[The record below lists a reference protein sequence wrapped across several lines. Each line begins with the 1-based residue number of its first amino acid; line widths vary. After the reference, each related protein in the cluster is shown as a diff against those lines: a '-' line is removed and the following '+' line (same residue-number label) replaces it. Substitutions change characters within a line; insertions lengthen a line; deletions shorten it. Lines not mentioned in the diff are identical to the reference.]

1 MKEILVG
8 IDLGGTYVRVGVF
21 NSDGELLQVY
31 QQPIEAHFGG
41 EAGVHRI
48 VDLVDRAVNESGGR
62 LIGIGMGAT
71 GPVDSENG
79 LIQNPYTLPGWANV
93 PILKPLKDRFGVPAI
108 LENDADVAALGE
120 YWAGAG
126 RGVKRLYAV
135 TVGTGIGTAFI
146 LNGHIYRGQGGIHPE
161 GGHHIVNPSGP
172 LCYCGAHGC
181 WEAEAAGPAI
191 AGRARNFIMNGAPSS
206 LLEMAAGEPDR
217 ITAFMVA
224 EAAQAGDEL
233 AVRVMDMTAF
243 YLGVGIVNC
252 ISMFFPETIV
262 LSGGVMKS
270 SGLLL
275 PGIREVVQKHNI
287 MHPVERV
294 SIVTAKLGYHAGLY
308 GAAYAI
314 LQLLEESK

>member
-1 MKEILVG
+1 MSDILVG
-8 IDLGGTYVRVGVF
+8 IDLGGTYVRVGIF
-21 NSDGELLQVY
+21 DPGGELLQVY
-31 QQPIEAHFGG
+31 QQPIEAHLGG
-41 EAGVHRI
+41 EAGVRRI
-48 VDLVDRAVNESGGR
+48 SALVDRAVRESGSR

-71 GPVDSENG
+71 GPVDSQGG

-93 PILKPLKDRFGVPAI
+93 PILKPLKEQFGVPAI

-146 LNGHIYRGQGGIHPE
+146 LNGHIYRGQDGIHPE

-191 AGRARNFIMNGAPSS
+191 ARRAAGIIKNGASSS
-206 LLEMAAGEPDR
+206 LLELAGGDPDR
-217 ITAFMVA
+217 ITAYMVA

-233 AVRVMDMTAF
+233 AAGVMDTTAF

-275 PGIREVVQKHNI
+275 PGIHEVVRKHNV

-314 LQLLEESK
+314 LQFLEESK